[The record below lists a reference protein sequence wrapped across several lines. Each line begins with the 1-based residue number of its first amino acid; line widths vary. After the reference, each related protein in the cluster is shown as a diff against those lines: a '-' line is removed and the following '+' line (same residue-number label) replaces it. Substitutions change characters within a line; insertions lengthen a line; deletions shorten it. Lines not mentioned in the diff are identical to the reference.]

1 MIGTGLGGICLI
13 WCMSGR
19 RGSRPLRSLR
29 GVLMLRCIW
38 LMSCCRCLVRRLW
51 CLFLLVCVVLGWV
64 GLVVGRG
71 FVGLVGESIKV
82 ARTLRRGVRGTL
94 GAYGRAPPEAAR
106 KSTTG

>member
-38 LMSCCRCLVRRLW
+38 LMGCCRCLVRGLW
-51 CLFLLVCVVLGWV
+51 CLFLLVCVVSGWV

-71 FVGLVGESIKV
+71 SVGRVGEGIKV
-82 ARTLRRGVRGTL
+82 ARPGRRGGRAAL
-94 GAYGRAPPEAAR
+94 GAYIRAPTQR
-106 KSTTG
+106 R